1 MKIAK
6 LYLIAS
12 DNVEPAKKEVEDI
25 CRQFAQQLGIDRYE
39 IRSSDIY
46 NPVSLGLEL
55 RLQMPIIDC
64 LIIYFDAEDKSSI
77 MLSDDNR
84 DKFREMLD
92 IVKVEILEAEV
103 DLLEIEE
110 NSGTI
115 LQELID
121 TLYPN
126 REAEKKIKKRLLE
139 YASKNEDRLKARMEE
154 KMQER
159 KEKKV
164 NNA

>member
-25 CRQFAQQLGIDRYE
+25 CRQFAEQLRIDRYA
-39 IRSSDIY
+39 IRSSGIY
-46 NPVSLGLEL
+46 NPISLGLEL
-55 RLQMPIIDC
+55 RLQMAVIDC
-64 LIIYFDAEDKSSI
+64 LIIYFDTEDKSSI

-84 DKFREMLD
+84 EKFREALD
-92 IVKVEILEAEV
+92 IVKEKTLEAEV

-110 NSGTI
+110 KSGTI

-154 KMQER
+154 KRQER
-159 KEKKV
+159 KEQKSK
-164 NNA
+164 